1 MIELYSFSKMDKLIV
16 VSLSNFFGKP
26 QQLPKFGKKS
36 ELYDTLKKLENL
48 GR

>member
-1 MIELYSFSKMDKLIV
+1 MIELYSFVKMDKLFV

-36 ELYDTLKKLENL
+36 ELHDTLKKLENL